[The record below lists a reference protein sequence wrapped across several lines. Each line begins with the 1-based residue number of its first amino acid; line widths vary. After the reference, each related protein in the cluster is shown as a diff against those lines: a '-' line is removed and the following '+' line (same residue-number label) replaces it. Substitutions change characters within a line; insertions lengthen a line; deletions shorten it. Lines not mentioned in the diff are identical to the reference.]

1 MSQEPLTNSEKYVK
15 KTNSIIL
22 MIGLSSLVVF
32 ILGLVLLV
40 TSGEEQEVYEEPVF
54 TDNADVFGDIPT
66 TTGAAQGIEFSTMD
80 GEDPITMTPDP
91 VPMGE
96 VVLGADAHNVLT
108 IGTNGKNSIKIVS
121 VELAE
126 APTAGFTFDDKCTG
140 ITLAGEEVCH
150 IKMSWAPVVAG
161 NVQNNYI
168 ISWHEV
174 NLGKE
179 SIKAAKVPVTGSAVE
194 KEDCTACVPEAGTT
208 VAADGSKPKGDRQA
222 IGPDG
227 KVVGEIDEDGYVRD
241 ANGNIIGR
249 VGSDGLIVD
258 ENGNITTVYAEYD
271 PDTKTGMPGSSR
283 KVKGTLHW
291 VSCNHCLKAE
301 VRLYDRLWKVEN
313 PRDEMAAIREAK
325 NCDALEAMKE
335 MINQDSLKVL
345 TECYVEKYL
354 ADAKPLDYLQFQRIG
369 YFNVDKD
376 STPEHLIFNR
386 TVSLKDTWSKINK

>member
-179 SIKAAKVPVTGSAVE
+179 SIKAAKVPVTGS
-194 KEDCTACVPEAGTT
+194 
-208 VAADGSKPKGDRQA
+208 SKYFA
-222 IGPDG
+222 
-227 KVVGEIDEDGYVRD
+227 YFF
-241 ANGNIIGR
+241 AFW
-249 VGSDGLIVD
+249 SS
-258 ENGNITTVYAEYD
+258 ITTTSACC
-271 PDTKTGMPGSSR
+271 SI
-283 KVKGTLHW
+283 
-291 VSCNHCLKAE
+291 A
-301 VRLYDRLWKVEN
+301 
-313 PRDEMAAIREAK
+313 
-325 NCDALEAMKE
+325 
-335 MINQDSLKVL
+335 
-345 TECYVEKYL
+345 
-354 ADAKPLDYLQFQRIG
+354 RIIT
-369 YFNVDKD
+369 
-376 STPEHLIFNR
+376 STSP
-386 TVSLKDTWSKINK
+386 S